1 MQFIYRCLSLIVIV
15 VVAQHVNAQNMRAL
29 NTMLN
34 RQWQGQQMGMM
45 MAAGRFNYNNPG
57 NLKYNFIVTM
67 ADSSKKEVSSK
78 IYSDT
83 ATHKTYLLFVDKSYP
98 KSDPNRNK
106 KIYPPQTL
114 SIARNVA
121 GPGPGFIR
129 ADYVP
134 PPPRFFNGI
143 AKDSCWMFKVIS
155 GSINAYSCL
164 SEEGDA
170 QTFDPSTIVGIQL
183 NNGPIEKFNEE
194 NLKNM
199 VGQDIDAL
207 ENIQKKN
214 YYKAIKKYNRN
225 AAQAAKK

>member
-1 MQFIYRCLSLIVIV
+1 MIV
-15 VVAQHVNAQNMRAL
+15 VFAQHVNAQNMRAL

-83 ATHKTYLLFVDKSYP
+83 ATHKTYLLFVDKSVP

-106 KIYPPQTL
+106 KIYPSQTV
-114 SIARNVA
+114 SIARDVA
-121 GPGPGFIR
+121 GPGPGFNR
-129 ADYVP
+129 ADYVA

-155 GSINAYSCL
+155 GPINAYSCL
-164 SEEGDA
+164 SEEGDT
-170 QTFDPSTIVGIQL
+170 QIFDPSTIVGIQL
-183 NNGPIEKFNEE
+183 NNGAIEKFNEE

-214 YYKAIKKYNRN
+214 YYKAIKKYNHN
-225 AAQAAKK
+225 AAKAAKK